1 MNSRNPKFNSRYF
14 WSYRR
19 GSWVH
24 RQILWSMGQGGH
36 RDSAPRE
43 IVVVLDRRRM
53 GTVVWIPS
61 SWRSKRTISKYKR
74 FQWTKIS
81 IQAET
86 DDSSRHFTYLSIYSS
101 CHLEINSTIKS
112 TTIVISSDFS
122 CVKLSTWYVYTQRP
136 RKDQK
141 SVGAR
146 SLKLAHK
153 GLKLAFHCIF
163 NL

>member
-1 MNSRNPKFNSRYF
+1 MDGTKKIFYASMNSRNPKFNSRYF

-19 GSWVH
+19 RSWVH

-43 IVVVLDRRRM
+43 IVAVLDRRRV

-122 CVKLSTWYVYTQRP
+122 CVKLIQCSSKVQTQLLHSYVVPYFFYP
-136 RKDQK
+136 PKK
-141 SVGAR
+141 
-146 SLKLAHK
+146 
-153 GLKLAFHCIF
+153 
-163 NL
+163 